1 MAGKYTTFKF
11 ETTGPVV
18 RVTLDRPAVK
28 NAFDD
33 VLIGELT
40 DALET
45 IARDDAIRV
54 MVLTGAGDVFS
65 AGADLNWMKKVATY
79 GFEKNVEDAL
89 TFARMIEALYRLPK
103 ATIARINGACLGGGV
118 GLVSACDVAVSVPD
132 AKFALRE
139 ILLGIAPSAI
149 SPYVLRKMGE
159 AHAHDYFLTGRSF
172 DARRAREIGLV
183 NEVVERDLLDD
194 EVTVWVN
201 RFLHAGP
208 KAVAATKQLINRVS
222 WSSIEEIQDYTARTI
237 ASLRGSDEGREGF
250 NAFFEKR
257 KPNWD
262 VEG

>member
-1 MAGKYTTFKF
+1 M
-11 ETTGPVV
+11 
-18 RVTLDRPAVK
+18 
-28 NAFDD
+28 
-33 VLIGELT
+33 
-40 DALET
+40 
-45 IARDDAIRV
+45 
-54 MVLTGAGDVFS
+54 S
-65 AGADLNWMKKVATY
+65 
-79 GFEKNVEDAL
+79 
-89 TFARMIEALYRLPK
+89 
-103 ATIARINGACLGGGV
+103 

-183 NEVVERDLLDD
+183 NEVVEHALLDD

-237 ASLRGSDEGREGF
+237 AGLRGSDEGREGF